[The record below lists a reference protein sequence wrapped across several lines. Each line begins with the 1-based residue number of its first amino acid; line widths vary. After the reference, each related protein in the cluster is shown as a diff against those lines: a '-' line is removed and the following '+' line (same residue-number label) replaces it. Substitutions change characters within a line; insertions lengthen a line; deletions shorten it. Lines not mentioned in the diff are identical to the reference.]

1 MTTATSKTIVQDLLK
16 RLPEQVTLREIAQRI
31 EFVAAVRQ
39 GLEELDHGDSVALDE
54 VRQELPSWII
64 K

>member
-1 MTTATSKTIVQDLLK
+1 MSNKEIVIDLLG
-16 RLPEQVTLREIAQRI
+16 RLPEQASLHEIAREI

-39 GLEELDHGDSVALDE
+39 GFEELDRGE
-54 VRQELPSWII
+54 GIPIEQIERELPSWII

>member
-1 MTTATSKTIVQDLLK
+1 MTTATSNTIVQDLLK
-16 RLPEQVTLREIAQRI
+16 RLPEQVMLREIAQRI

-39 GLEELDHGDSVALDE
+39 GLEELDRGDSVALDE

>member
-1 MTTATSKTIVQDLLK
+1 MTTATSNTIVQDLLK
-16 RLPEQVTLREIAQRI
+16 RLPEQVMLREIAQRI

-39 GLEELDHGDSVALDE
+39 GQEELDRGDSVALDE